1 MASLAHVRSHVGHH
15 IAGDAEEATHKNVL
29 LGVRDEQ
36 QSREAHPRS
45 RKVLGQEFQQ
55 PLVGGTE
62 TNEVTDD
69 DGQDEGEAASINA
82 VDSRLGDRL
91 LRVLTLAQVSQKT
104 CGNVLA
110 KTNPMPRKGGL
121 DHEGSAGLVVQHLGL
136 GARHVLAV
144 GRHGFAQG
152 SVLRMLFE
160 AQRS

>member
-104 CGNVLA
+104 CGFNVLA
-110 KTNPMPRKGGL
+110 KTPCPGPGKAALTTRALQDLSFSISGSGL
-121 DHEGSAGLVVQHLGL
+121 ATFSLAGM
-136 GARHVLAV
+136 AE
-144 GRHGFAQG
+144 AQG
-152 SVLRMLFE
+152 SVLRMLF
-160 AQRS
+160 